1 MQDDLNINFEDL
13 QKLNKKYSGTS
24 KKRKELADLILEMK
38 IKHNTI
44 MQRIKNEMSSHVK
57 VPTSEVAKKQ
67 VFD

>member
-38 IKHNTI
+38 IKHNTCSN
-44 MQRIKNEMSSHVK
+44 IKTEKDTINLSQFYIK
-57 VPTSEVAKKQ
+57 
-67 VFD
+67 